1 MFHEKIKAL
10 FSSAVDSV
18 ASTISKYSVHPDKDF
33 TRQKKLPPDKLITF
47 LVSQGSSST
56 SEELLEFF
64 DLDADAPSVS
74 ALNQQR
80 AKLKPEAMEAVFH
93 HFHSS
98 LSSLEG
104 ADGYESIA
112 ADGSTFSFFSKP
124 TFASPDYFVSEG
136 HSAKGFYSLHL
147 NALYNLDKHIY
158 TDALIQPI
166 HNKDEYRAFATL
178 VDRHQTSPWKKT
190 IFIGDRGYCSYNNMA
205 HVLKKGQ
212 FFLFR
217 AKDIH
222 SKGLLSGFDFPDKES
237 FDIRVRVTLVRSQ
250 SKKIAVEGYRRFVD
264 KATSFDFIEYGTRD
278 TYQLTFRIVRFP
290 ISEST
295 YECLVTNLPEEEFPP
310 KRLKELYFSRWGV
323 ESSFRKLK
331 YTIGLINFHSYK
343 PDFVK
348 QEIWAKLIVYN
359 LTESIINHTAVV
371 HQKKTTHDYKIH
383 FGTAAHICRVFL
395 RPSVK
400 EGSINVTA
408 LLQRRLIP
416 IRNERQYH
424 RLKTAHFRRP
434 RYLIYR
440 AA

>member
-190 IFIGDRGYCSYNNMA
+190 FFIGDRGYCSSNNMA
-205 HVLKKGQ
+205 HVLQKGQ
-212 FFLFR
+212 
-217 AKDIH
+217 
-222 SKGLLSGFDFPDKES
+222 
-237 FDIRVRVTLVRSQ
+237 
-250 SKKIAVEGYRRFVD
+250 
-264 KATSFDFIEYGTRD
+264 
-278 TYQLTFRIVRFP
+278 
-290 ISEST
+290 
-295 YECLVTNLPEEEFPP
+295 
-310 KRLKELYFSRWGV
+310 
-323 ESSFRKLK
+323 
-331 YTIGLINFHSYK
+331 
-343 PDFVK
+343 
-348 QEIWAKLIVYN
+348 
-359 LTESIINHTAVV
+359 
-371 HQKKTTHDYKIH
+371 
-383 FGTAAHICRVFL
+383 
-395 RPSVK
+395 
-400 EGSINVTA
+400 
-408 LLQRRLIP
+408 
-416 IRNERQYH
+416 
-424 RLKTAHFRRP
+424 
-434 RYLIYR
+434 
-440 AA
+440 

>member
-278 TYQLTFRIVRFP
+278 TYQLTFHIVRFP

-295 YECLVTNLPEEEFPP
+295 YECLVT
-310 KRLKELYFSRWGV
+310 
-323 ESSFRKLK
+323 
-331 YTIGLINFHSYK
+331 
-343 PDFVK
+343 
-348 QEIWAKLIVYN
+348 WAKLIAYN

-371 HQKKTTHDYKIH
+371 HQKKTKHDYKIH

>member
-18 ASTISKYSVHPDKDF
+18 ASIISEYAVHPGKDF
-33 TRQKKLPPDKLITF
+33 TRQKKLPLDKLITF

-93 HFHSS
+93 RFHSS
-98 LSSLEG
+98 LSSLESS
-104 ADGYESIA
+104 DGYESIA
-112 ADGSTFSFFSKP
+112 ADGSTFTFFSKSS
-124 TFASPDYFVSEG
+124 FASPDYFVSEG

-158 TDALIQPI
+158 TDMLLQPI

-178 VDRHQTSPWKKT
+178 VDRHQTAPGKKT

-205 HVLKKGQ
+205 HVIEKGQ

-222 SKGLLSGFDFPDKES
+222 SKGLLSGFDFPEGES

-264 KATSFDFIEYGTRD
+264 KATSFDFIEYGTWD

-290 ISEST
+290 ISESA
-295 YECLVTNLPEEEFPP
+295 YECLVTNLPEEKFPP
-310 KRLKELYFSRWGV
+310 NRLKELYFSRWG
-323 ESSFRKLK
+323 
-331 YTIGLINFHSYK
+331 
-343 PDFVK
+343 
-348 QEIWAKLIVYN
+348 
-359 LTESIINHTAVV
+359 
-371 HQKKTTHDYKIH
+371 
-383 FGTAAHICRVFL
+383 
-395 RPSVK
+395 
-400 EGSINVTA
+400 
-408 LLQRRLIP
+408 
-416 IRNERQYH
+416 
-424 RLKTAHFRRP
+424 
-434 RYLIYR
+434 
-440 AA
+440 

>member
-323 ESSFRKLK
+323 LYEPCF
-331 YTIGLINFHSYK
+331 YMNFCDGNTINIKFSITKSSYK
-343 PDFVK
+343 VLSLI
-348 QEIWAKLIVYN
+348 QESETVRLRHLAIMVLLLESHCFFCLRFLSSGLTMVMYSGLLLFSCPHALIAPR
-359 LTESIINHTAVV
+359 SQRDPRH
-371 HQKKTTHDYKIH
+371 HDIAS
-383 FGTAAHICRVFL
+383 FPLCA
-395 RPSVK
+395 
-400 EGSINVTA
+400 
-408 LLQRRLIP
+408 
-416 IRNERQYH
+416 
-424 RLKTAHFRRP
+424 
-434 RYLIYR
+434 
-440 AA
+440 